1 MVIIKGLVIVDIFY
15 KILYLKNTMMYDKL
29 SPIEREFLDAWE
41 EIYKRGHLTFW
52 VLLALSSEPLAT
64 PELYVKIRDFSANNF
79 NVTEQS
85 MYRALRRFH
94 DVGLI
99 EIKRGEDRRSKLYML
114 TQTGRNI
121 LRGFVERNI
130 APLYSLTL
138 QRAFKELSV

>member
-1 MVIIKGLVIVDIFY
+1 M
-15 KILYLKNTMMYDKL
+15 TYDNL
-29 SPIEREFLDAWE
+29 TPTEREFLDAWE

-64 PELYVKIRDFSANNF
+64 PELYTKIRDFSANNF
-79 NVTEQS
+79 SVTEQS

-99 EIKRGEDRRSKLYML
+99 EIKKGEDRRSKLYLL
-114 TQTGRNI
+114 TGMGRNI
-121 LRGFVERNI
+121 LKGFVERNI

-138 QRAFKELSV
+138 QNTFKELSI

>member
-1 MVIIKGLVIVDIFY
+1 MIYSTL
-15 KILYLKNTMMYDKL
+15 T
-29 SPIEREFLDAWE
+29 PIEREFLDAWE

-52 VLLALSSEPLAT
+52 VLLALSAKPLAT
-64 PELYVKIRDFSANNF
+64 PELYATINTFSASNF
-79 NVTEQS
+79 TVTEQS

-99 EIKRGEDRRSKLYML
+99 EIKKGKDRRSKLYAL
-114 TQTGRNI
+114 TETGRNV

-138 QRAFKELSV
+138 QNTIKELYL